1 VVDAPI
7 ASNDLTNK
15 TYVDAQVLGITVPD
29 ASNITKGKILLTGD
43 LTGMA
48 DLPQI
53 AAGVIDNAKIAN
65 TANIADSKL
74 ATISSVNKV
83 SNSATTATSINSA
96 NAIVTRDATGNFAAG
111 TITATLNGNAA
122 NVSGTVAI
130 QNGGTGATT
139 ASNALGNLGAEAI
152 ANKSTSITTDA
163 SSTTK
168 YPSVKLIKDY
178 VDGQTA
184 AAGVADGSIADVK
197 IQSLSADKI
206 AGTLAIANGGTGAAT
221 AADALSS
228 FGAEAIANKSTS
240 ITTDASSTTKYPSV
254 KLIKDYVDGQTA
266 AAGVV
271 DGSIT
276 STKIKDGDIVNA
288 DVSTS
293 AAIAYSKLNLGS
305 SITNADLAGSIAS
318 SKLVGTDIAT
328 VGTITSGTWN
338 GTTVA
343 IGNGGTGASTAAA
356 ARTNL
361 GIVFGT
367 NVLAPNSSITAGSK
381 TKITYDAKGLVIAGA
396 DATTADI
403 AASTGRNYVTDV
415 QSGVLSNTSGT
426 NSGDE
431 TTSTIITKLG
441 ITTLGGSNTGDQI
454 LPTLSSLGALA
465 SNAAITGAT
474 NTKITYDAKGLVT
487 GGSAATTADIAAS
500 ANKNY
505 VTDAQQT
512 VIGNTSNTNT
522 GDQILPTLSSLGA
535 LASNLAITGATN
547 TKITYDAKGLVT
559 GGTAATTADIAAST
573 NKKYVTDAQLTV
585 IGNTSNTN
593 TGDQRATTVAYIPAG
608 TIASSTVQNA
618 LTELDRE
625 KAPLASPGLTGTPTA
640 PTADPGTSTT
650 QIATTAFVAAAT
662 AAGSSFVNLTSD
674 QTIAGE
680 KTFSSDLTVNGL
692 KVGRGA
698 GQVATNTAFGYNALN
713 SNTSSGTGNT
723 AIGAS
728 ALQTASTGVDNTALG
743 YNALVGNTTGSNN
756 VGIGVV
762 SGANNTTGDY
772 NISIGKQAMQQNIS
786 GNANI
791 AVGAGAIDFVT
802 SGNYNTVLG
811 GFAGRYYGS
820 GMSNNTA
827 TMNNGILIGYDTR
840 PKLDNGSNEIVI
852 GNSAIGNGSN
862 TITLGNS
869 ENTKTYLTGDLS
881 LSGTIT
887 SGTWSGTTIGSNVGG
902 AGSVTGLM
910 KANGSGVVSAA
921 VAGTDYQVPLTAGT
935 NYLVPNTAITGT
947 TRIKITYDNKGLVTG
962 GADATTADIAVST
975 NKNYVT
981 DVQAGVLSNTS
992 GMNTGDNA
1000 VNSLY
1005 SGLVSNAIHTGDVTG
1020 SEVLIISNGAITTAK
1035 ITDSNVTFAKIQNV
1049 SATDKVLGRVTSGA
1063 GVIEEIATTGL
1074 GNVVRATSPTLV
1086 TPALGTP
1093 SSGVATYLTGLPLT
1107 SGVTGVLPVANGG
1120 TGQTTYTDGQ
1130 LLIGNTTGNTLTKA
1144 TLTAGTG
1151 ISVTNAGGAITIA
1164 STTGLPSSGNS
1175 TGDMLYWNGSAWV
1188 KVLAGRNG
1196 QTLTFYNGAPV
1207 WNTEVYTVTSASKIW
1222 MDRNLGASR
1231 VATSSSDAAAYG
1243 DLYQWGRG
1251 ADGHQ
1256 NRTSTTTTAL
1266 SATDL
1271 PGHGS
1276 FIISPN
1282 TPYDWLSTKNDNLWQ
1297 GVNGVNN
1304 PCPAGYRLPTDA
1316 EWIAERSSWSSNNA
1330 AGAFASPLKLPMAG
1344 YRDRGGSG
1352 SLNDVGSKSFY
1363 WGSNVNGTQ
1372 ASYVSTLI
1380 DTAFTAYHDRA
1391 FGFSVRCIKN

>member
-1 VVDAPI
+1 
-7 ASNDLTNK
+7 
-15 TYVDAQVLGITVPD
+15 
-29 ASNITKGKILLTGD
+29 
-43 LTGMA
+43 
-48 DLPQI
+48 
-53 AAGVIDNAKIAN
+53 
-65 TANIADSKL
+65 
-74 ATISSVNKV
+74 
-83 SNSATTATSINSA
+83 
-96 NAIVTRDATGNFAAG
+96 
-111 TITATLNGNAA
+111 
-122 NVSGTVAI
+122 
-130 QNGGTGATT
+130 
-139 ASNALGNLGAEAI
+139 
-152 ANKSTSITTDA
+152 
-163 SSTTK
+163 
-168 YPSVKLIKDY
+168 
-178 VDGQTA
+178 
-184 AAGVADGSIADVK
+184 
-197 IQSLSADKI
+197 
-206 AGTLAIANGGTGAAT
+206 
-221 AADALSS
+221 
-228 FGAEAIANKSTS
+228 
-240 ITTDASSTTKYPSV
+240 
-254 KLIKDYVDGQTA
+254 
-266 AAGVV
+266 
-271 DGSIT
+271 
-276 STKIKDGDIVNA
+276 
-288 DVSTS
+288 
-293 AAIAYSKLNLGS
+293 
-305 SITNADLAGSIAS
+305 
-318 SKLVGTDIAT
+318 
-328 VGTITSGTWN
+328 
-338 GTTVA
+338 
-343 IGNGGTGASTAAA
+343 
-356 ARTNL
+356 
-361 GIVFGT
+361 
-367 NVLAPNSSITAGSK
+367 
-381 TKITYDAKGLVIAGA
+381 
-396 DATTADI
+396 
-403 AASTGRNYVTDV
+403 
-415 QSGVLSNTSGT
+415 
-426 NSGDE
+426 
-431 TTSTIITKLG
+431 
-441 ITTLGGSNTGDQI
+441 
-454 LPTLSSLGALA
+454 LGALA

-487 GGSAATTADIAAS
+487 GGS
-500 ANKNY
+500 
-505 VTDAQQT
+505 
-512 VIGNTSNTNT
+512 
-522 GDQILPTLSSLGA
+522 
-535 LASNLAITGATN
+535 
-547 TKITYDAKGLVT
+547 
-559 GGTAATTADIAAST
+559 AATTADIAAST

-674 QTIAGE
+674 QTIAGA
-680 KTFSSDLTVNGL
+680 KTFSNDLTVNGL
-692 KVGRGA
+692 IVGRGA
-698 GQVATNTAFGYNALN
+698 GQVETNTAMGNNALT

-728 ALQTASTGVDNTALG
+728 ALQTASAGVDNTAVG
-743 YNALVGNTTGSNN
+743 YNALMGNTTGSNN

-762 SGANNTTGDY
+762 SGANNTTGEY
-772 NISIGKQAMQQNIS
+772 NVSIGKQALQQNAS
-786 GNANI
+786 GNVNI
-791 AVGAGAIDFVT
+791 AIGAGTIDFMT
-802 SGNYNTVLG
+802 SGDNNTVLG

-820 GMSNNTA
+820 GMSNNTS
-827 TMNNGILIGYDTR
+827 TMNDGILIGFDTR

-869 ENTKTYLTGDLS
+869 ANTKTYLTGDLS
-881 LSGTIT
+881 LTGTIT
-887 SGTWSGTTIGSNVGG
+887 SGTWSGTTIGNNVGG

-921 VAGTDYQVPLTAGT
+921 VSGTDYQLPLTAGT

-947 TRIKITYDNKGLVTG
+947 TRTKITYDNKGLVTG
-962 GADATTADIAVST
+962 STDATTADIAASL

-981 DVQAGVLSNTS
+981 DLEKTLLGNTS
-992 GMNTGDNA
+992 GTNTGDNA

-1005 SGLVSNAIHTGDVTG
+1005 SSLISNATHTGDVTG
-1020 SEVLIISNGAITTAK
+1020 SAALLIANGAVTTAK
-1035 ITDSNVTFAKIQNV
+1035 ITDASVTFAKIQNV
-1049 SATDKVLGRVTSGA
+1049 SAKDKVLGRVTDGA
-1063 GVIEEIATTGL
+1063 GVIEEIATTGF

-1086 TPALGTP
+1086 APALGTP
-1093 SSGVATYLTGLPLT
+1093 SSGLATNLIGLPLT
-1107 SGVTGVLPVANGG
+1107 SGVIGVLPVTNGG

-1207 WNTEVYTVTSASKIW
+1207 WNTEVYTVTSASKVW

-1231 VATSSSDAAAYG
+1231 VAISISDAAAYG

-1256 NRTSTTTTAL
+1256 NRTSTTINAL
-1266 SATDL
+1266 SATDS

-1276 FIISPN
+1276 FIIPAS
-1282 TPYDWLSTKNDNLWQ
+1282 TADWRSTQNDNLWQ

-1316 EWIAERSSWSSNNA
+1316 EWIAERSSWSSYNA
-1330 AGAFASPLKLPMAG
+1330 AGAFASPLKLPLSG

-1372 ASYVSTLI
+1372 ASYMSSLI
-1380 DTAFTAYHDRA
+1380 SDSFTAYHDRA